1 MGNDEIGREGST
13 LGVYLKSLRG
23 GMEWSLRQVEEA
35 TSREVS
41 NAYLSQ
47 LENGKIDKPSPHVL
61 HTLSEVYRV
70 SYEDL
75 MRRAG
80 YIAPSSSRGN
90 HEKHGRAATNAIANL
105 TVEEEGKL
113 LEYLSF
119 IRSTRKKS

>member
-1 MGNDEIGREGST
+1 MGGDAKERSGST

-23 GMEWSLRQVEEA
+23 GKEWSLRHVEEA
-35 TSREVS
+35 TSKEVS

-61 HTLSEVYRV
+61 HALSEVYGV
-70 SYEDL
+70 QYEDL

-80 YIAPSSSRGN
+80 YIAPSSARSDE
-90 HEKHGRAATNAIANL
+90 EKHGRAATNAIANL
-105 TVEEEGKL
+105 TQDEEEKL

-119 IRSTRKKS
+119 IRSQRKKS